1 MDELSPRAR
10 ALLEAAHG
18 VDDPIA
24 SDAARVRSSVLT
36 RIGSTGLGAAVFSL
50 SLERAKALL
59 GLATPKVVAIVL
71 LAASGSAVFQHL
83 QLRHAELSFP
93 VTAPAVVVSAAPVQA
108 QAVDPVASVAVP
120 VSSLPLLVSPAPR
133 RLRGSHAP
141 RGVALHVQPAQP
153 VDPNAGL
160 EAEMRTV
167 RAADAALRSGNVN
180 EAEGL
185 LEQHAREFPSG
196 TLAEERDGLRLV
208 ASCQNGDS
216 DSQRAA
222 AQFLERAP
230 HSLIAAR
237 VRAACARP
245 TGG

>member
-18 VDDPIA
+18 TDDPIA

-36 RIGSTGLGAAVFSL
+36 RIGSTGLAAAVFSL
-50 SLERAKALL
+50 SLERAKAVL

-71 LAASGSAVFQHL
+71 LAVGGSAVYQHL
-83 QLRHAELSFP
+83 AQRRAELNFP
-93 VTAPAVVVSAAPVQA
+93 LTAPAAVVAAAPVRA
-108 QAVDPVASVAVP
+108 PEATPVTSAAVP
-120 VSSLPLLVSPAPR
+120 VSSLPLLVSSQPR
-133 RLRGSHAP
+133 KAR
-141 RGVALHVQPAQP
+141 VARHVAARAQAAQA

-160 EAEMRTV
+160 EAEMRTM
-167 RAADAALRSGNVN
+167 RAADAALRTGNVN

-196 TLAEERDGLRLV
+196 TLAEERDGLRIV
-208 ASCQNGDS
+208 ASCQNGDA

-230 HSLIAAR
+230 RSLIAAR

-245 TGG
+245 NGG

>member
-18 VDDPIA
+18 ADDPIPG
-24 SDAARVRSSVLT
+24 DAARVRSSVLT

-59 GLATPKVVAIVL
+59 GVATPKVVAIVL
-71 LAASGSAVFQHL
+71 LAVGGSAVYQHL
-83 QLRHAELSFP
+83 QQRRAELSFP
-93 VTAPAVVVSAAPVQA
+93 AHAATVVAPVASPSA
-108 QAVDPVASVAVP
+108 QTPEPDPVASAAVP
-120 VSSLPLLVSPAPR
+120 VSSLPLLVTQPPR
-133 RLRGSHAP
+133 RRRLARHVAAP
-141 RGVALHVQPAQP
+141 VQPAQL

-196 TLAEERDGLRLV
+196 TLAEERDGLRIV

-230 HSLIAAR
+230 RSLIAAR

-245 TGG
+245 NGG